1 MKIKNFS
8 LRLFIT
14 YSSFIGFTFS
24 ELKWKRWP
32 HLCKCIILM
41 AIYYYAFR
49 LLDDYQ
55 KVAEIKVKQLNQN
68 QFGTLIDFGSE
79 YFFIMAFFS
88 SYLFY
93 FIHGYSLIRLCDSKL
108 FHQSFYNDSSSLN
121 YHQIRLISIIL
132 LIIFNIYVFTC
143 YASYGFWSLQL
154 EYPFELLIKF
164 YTMFMII
171 YDKTFIHIICIYFKF
186 STRKLLQ
193 QTNNDFKMKKT
204 NEIHSLHTIHTLA
217 IHCDCFHRKISYFLI
232 VNIFRDFMY
241 LIGSFVYIYIN
252 RFTFIQLIVL
262 IIHFTLE
269 TYWIYLDY
277 DMDRILSKLF
287 IEMHRQRQQQQQC
300 KSTKKQQQLSSFT
313 MNLKQLMIKQSPIDN
328 DNEIIKN
335 W

>member
-1 MKIKNFS
+1 M
-8 LRLFIT
+8 IT
-14 YSSFIGFTFS
+14 ELINIHLFIGFTFS

-93 FIHGYSLIRLCDSKL
+93 FIHGYSLIR
-108 FHQSFYNDSSSLN
+108 F
-121 YHQIRLISIIL
+121 
-132 LIIFNIYVFTC
+132 
-143 YASYGFWSLQL
+143 A
-154 EYPFELLIKF
+154 
-164 YTMFMII
+164 
-171 YDKTFIHIICIYFKF
+171 
-186 STRKLLQ
+186 RKLLQ
-193 QTNNDFKMKKT
+193 QTYNDFKMKKT

-232 VNIFRDFMY
+232 VNIFRDF
-241 LIGSFVYIYIN
+241 I
-252 RFTFIQLIVL
+252 FTFIQLIVL

-328 DNEIIKN
+328 DNEIIKKIGKYWHSFVYEN
-335 W
+335 IRHEIRLLEMSELYNEYFHFNIFNFFRLDQRFMIDLFAFAILNFVLIIQTA